1 MRLSRGG
8 APPGCL
14 STATPGSGLGHP
26 GDAGSC
32 SLCLTTRTGVIS
44 SRESIPS
51 VHPFGLVRAWRSGRR
66 VRMTLPASAGVRS
79 TPWLATHL
87 CDPSHSLTRYSHDRV
102 TPAIDYRAAVV
113 SRWNARG
120 ARENAQRIH
129 GVYTTGDARPP
140 VMEGAIDR
148 CALALLV
155 AATAGS
161 RCRPLAG
168 RSPTVLKSCVG
179 VASQRGCAPCEGA
192 RGADPAPVW
201 RKC

>member
-8 APPGCL
+8 APTGCL

-26 GDAGSC
+26 GDAGS
-32 SLCLTTRTGVIS
+32 SSVSLTTRTGVIS

-51 VHPFGLVRAWRSGRR
+51 VHPFGLVRACRSGRR

-79 TPWLATHL
+79 TPRLTTPR
-87 CDPSHSLTRYSHDRV
+87 CDPRHFSARYSHGWV
-102 TPAIDYRAAVV
+102 TAAIDYRAAVV
-113 SRWNARG
+113 TRWDARG

-129 GVYTTGDARPP
+129 GLFTTGDARPP
-140 VMEGAIDR
+140 VMEGAVDR
-148 CALALLV
+148 RALALLV
-155 AATAGS
+155 AETAGS
-161 RCRPLAG
+161 CRQPLAG

-179 VASQRGCAPCEGA
+179 VASQRGCAPCDGA

-201 RKC
+201 RMC